1 MNQEGL
7 GDDQEGTLLLLI
19 EHWVRYGVYVKNVQ
33 EVSALE
39 PIEYNYDTLD
49 SYQFKRLEMIQ
60 YIIHEMTAEGSGLNK
75 RMEHE
80 PKMYSSFNNAV
91 VKPAKKIRKRIGM
104 DYPHM
109 ETFNRLHLMPFN
121 VESLRQVKKLKIRIW
136 NLGQLPPFFH
146 LFSKIKCLTVE
157 DGDDVEIPDTILSMG
172 SLRELNLTSWHA
184 IRVINSSIQRL
195 HRLEKINFHG
205 CIMLSNITF
214 DENGLPNLKYVNLS
228 STAITKIPNCI
239 LSNSSVEKLILDY
252 CENMEFP
259 SERISD
265 MKSLR
270 VLSLQ
275 KGRVERI
282 PNIPSLEKLDLY
294 NSKWVRR
301 VEGFKT
307 LKKLNLL
314 GTNVVLPFERFE
326 CFPNMEDIRIS
337 NSDQLIQ
344 DSLTFPN
351 LKVFHLWNYPDR
363 SIPRFIYKCEHLE
376 EFCLRDAYNVTEIDA
391 NLYKLKNLKY
401 VRLVNCGLSNLPDG
415 IAALSTLHTLDIS
428 HCSKIQILPSEI
440 AAMNSL
446 TMLYLNETGVINIPP
461 EVLNMESLRYV
472 VDASGQAL
480 KDKDRDEQVAKFQ
493 EFFLKFLIS

>member
-49 SYQFKRLEMIQ
+49 SDQFKRLEMIQ

-75 RMEHE
+75 KMEHE
-80 PKMYSSFNNAV
+80 PKMYSSFDNAV
-91 VKPAKKIRKRIGM
+91 GKPAKKMRKRIGM

-121 VESLRQVKKLKIRIW
+121 VESLRQVKRLKICIW
-136 NLGQLPPFFH
+136 ELGQLPPFFH
-146 LFSKIKCLTVE
+146 LFSKLKCLTIE

-172 SLRELNLTSWHA
+172 SLRELNLTSWRA
-184 IRVINSSIQRL
+184 IRVIGPSFQRL
-195 HRLEKINFHG
+195 HRLKKINFDN
-205 CIMLSNITF
+205 CTMLYEINLEGNS
-214 DENGLPNLKYVNLS
+214 LPNLKYVNLTL
-228 STAITKIPNCI
+228 TAITDIPNCI
-239 LSNSSVEKLILDY
+239 LSNSSVEKLILD
-252 CENMEFP
+252 CCKNMKFL

-265 MKSLR
+265 MKGLR
-270 VLSLQ
+270 VLSL
-275 KGRVERI
+275 KEGMVEKI
-282 PNIPSLEKLDLY
+282 PNIPSLEKLNLY
-294 NSKWVRR
+294 GSKWVRR

-314 GTNVVLPFERFE
+314 DTNVVLPFEHFE

-337 NSDQLIQ
+337 NSDQPIQ
-344 DSLTFPN
+344 DSLIFPN
-351 LKVFHLWNYPDR
+351 LKIFHLWNYSGR

-376 EFCLRDAYNVTEIDA
+376 EFCLRDAYNVTNIKA
-391 NLYKLKNLKY
+391 SLYKLKNLKY
-401 VRLVNCGLSNLPDG
+401 VRFVNCGLRNLPDG
-415 IAALSTLHTLDIS
+415 IAALPNLDTLDIS
-428 HCSKIQILPSEI
+428 HCSKIQTLPSGI
-440 AAMNSL
+440 AALNSL
-446 TMLYLNETGVINIPP
+446 TMLYLNKTGVINIPP

-480 KDKDRDEQVAKFQ
+480 KDKDRDEQAAKLQ
-493 EFFLKFLIS
+493 EILLKFLIS